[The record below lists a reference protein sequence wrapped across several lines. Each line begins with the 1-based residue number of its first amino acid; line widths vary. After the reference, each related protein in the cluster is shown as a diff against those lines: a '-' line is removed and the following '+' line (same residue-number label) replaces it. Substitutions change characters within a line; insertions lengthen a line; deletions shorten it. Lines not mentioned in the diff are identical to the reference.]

1 MKEKF
6 VAGFVAFKNFLV
18 ASFVALPDSIK
29 AGIAAVVLYIVTAV
43 LTNIILLVPF
53 LAFLEA
59 FKIPLAAAL
68 GMQIIAWLEKI
79 LPDAYPQTSILA
91 VQLALAILAAFGV
104 GVTLAA
110 QGALPA
116 LLGL

>member
-1 MKEKF
+1 MKNRI
-6 VAGFVAFKNFLV
+6 VLG
-18 ASFVALPDSIK
+18 FVALPDTVK
-29 AGIAAVVLYIVTAV
+29 AGILAVVLYVVAV
-43 LTNIILLVPF
+43 ALTNLVLLVPF

-59 FKIPLAAAL
+59 FKVPLASGLGAAL
-68 GMQIIAWLEKI
+68 VAYIENI
-79 LPDAYPQTSILA
+79 LPDAYPQASILA
-91 VQLALAILAAFGV
+91 VQLALAILAAYGI